1 MDEIAVSG
9 KSEVA
14 CLEVEWRKNLET
26 WGKSGSSVA
35 AWCRSQGIG
44 YQRFMYWKRKLSS
57 GGDIEASG
65 RHFVELADGPVSGIE
80 LEVGGVRIRVHGDFD
95 GVAFVKAVRLLRAS

>member
-9 KSEVA
+9 ESEVA
-14 CLEVEWRKNLET
+14 CLEGEWRKNLDT
-26 WGKSGSSVA
+26 WEKSGSSVA

-44 YQRFMYWKRKLSS
+44 YQRFMYWKRKLSPA
-57 GGDIEASG
+57 GEIEASG
-65 RHFVELADGPVSGIE
+65 RFVELADRPVSGIE

-95 GVAFVKAVRLLRAS
+95 GVAFVKAVRLLRTA